1 MPKPKKEVFVQIR
14 VFEAEKKIW
23 QKYKEDNKFPSLSQM
38 VRFAVDEMIARG
50 DKRTT
55 GNNIEKIQ
63 DINKLIQLL
72 IDERKEHI
80 IEREKLKENT
90 QKSKDVVIKHKIK
103 GQILKLLEKSKL
115 KSEDIAEIFNIPEG
129 DTIDT
134 LNFLVDKKLIK
145 LNKNMKYEVIN
156 NGN

>member
-14 VFEAEKKIW
+14 VFEAEKELW
-23 QKYKEDNKFPSLSQM
+23 QKYKKDNKFPSLSQM

-55 GNNIEKIQ
+55 ENNINKIQ
-63 DINKLIQLL
+63 EFNKAIQTFMDLSKEQMAV
-72 IDERKEHI
+72 IDGL
-80 IEREKLKENT
+80 RENSK
-90 QKSKDVVIKHKIK
+90 KSKKVVVEHKKK

-115 KSEDIAEIFNIPEG
+115 KSEDIAEIFNIPEPE
-129 DTIDT
+129 TIDI
-134 LNFLVDKKLIK
+134 LNYLVDKGIVKLRK
-145 LNKNMKYEVIN
+145 DMKYEVIN